1 MKTCCV
7 EQSKCAQVDSS
18 ENIRA
23 VASISAGNDDSI
35 GQLIADA
42 LEKVGKDGV
51 LTIETSQGLETTV
64 DVTEGM
70 EIDRG
75 YISPQ
80 FITNQEKML
89 VEFQD
94 ALVLITDYKIESLK
108 TLLPLLDKV
117 RCSVMSDLSLAS
129 AVVVERLHGCEHLT
143 LQSSCTPAERV

>member
-1 MKTCCV
+1 M
-7 EQSKCAQVDSS
+7 QVSS
-18 ENIRA
+18 GADIKA
-23 VASISAGNDDSI
+23 VASISAGNDEAI
-35 GQLIADA
+35 GGLIAEA

-70 EIDRG
+70 EVDRG

-94 ALVLITDYKIESLK
+94 ALVLVTDHKLDTLK
-108 TLLPLLDKV
+108 QLLPLLDAV
-117 RCSVMSDLSLAS
+117 RTPAAAGLPS
-129 AVVVERLHGCEHLT
+129 ATVPPPDVERH
-143 LQSSCTPAERV
+143 SSDGTGLAGGID

>member
-1 MKTCCV
+1 V
-7 EQSKCAQVDSS
+7 QVSS
-18 ENIRA
+18 GDEIRA
-23 VASISAGNDDSI
+23 VATISSGNDEAI
-35 GQLIADA
+35 GALIAEA

-51 LTIETSQGLETTV
+51 LTIETSQGLETSV

-94 ALVLITDYKIESLK
+94 ALVLVTDHKLETVKQII
-108 TLLPLLDKV
+108 PILDKV
-117 RCSVMSDLSLAS
+117 RLMPCLVVHMKAAAVSGGVCS
-129 AVVVERLHGCEHLT
+129 CI
-143 LQSSCTPAERV
+143 QK

>member
-1 MKTCCV
+1 LPV
-7 EQSKCAQVDSS
+7 QVSS
-18 ENIRA
+18 GDEIRA
-23 VASISAGNDDSI
+23 VATISSGNDEAI
-35 GQLIADA
+35 GALIAEA

-51 LTIETSQGLETTV
+51 LTIETSQGLETSV

-94 ALVLITDYKIESLK
+94 ALVLVTDHKLETVKQII
-108 TLLPLLDKV
+108 PILDKV
-117 RCSVMSDLSLAS
+117 RLMPCLVVHMKAAAVSGGVCS
-129 AVVVERLHGCEHLT
+129 CI
-143 LQSSCTPAERV
+143 QN

>member
-1 MKTCCV
+1 MQV
-7 EQSKCAQVDSS
+7 ETS
-18 ENIRA
+18 ENIKA
-23 VASISAGNDDSI
+23 VASLSAGNDDTI
-35 GQLIADA
+35 GALIADA

-94 ALVLITDYKIESLK
+94 ALVLVTDFKIDNLK
-108 TLLPLLDKV
+108 AFLPLLDKV
-117 RCSVMSDLSLAS
+117 CVMFSRRAM
-129 AVVVERLHGCEHLT
+129 
-143 LQSSCTPAERV
+143 